1 MNTKNYL
8 LIVAT
13 ITFIVACN
21 NNADNT
27 TIDGKVKKAF
37 VEWSND
43 NLPKKATVKTVSY
56 DTVGCPMDFMYKA
69 TMLGQMVGSSGHAE
83 SEINIGNGLIAI
95 DCILDSTM
103 LGTNILIA
111 NVNVKIKDSLYTYY
125 VGMRGDSI
133 CTTPQEHE
141 YEALIKTHTEGEQRL
156 YDACYE
162 IFCNLKYA
170 VKKTGI
176 GMSTSMKDY
185 YNFWLFLP
193 SYEEA
198 LSRTRYNSMLNSHS
212 L

>member
-21 NNADNT
+21 NNADDS
-27 TIDGKVKKAF
+27 TIDGMVKKSF
-37 VEWSND
+37 VEWSKD

-56 DTVGCPMDFMYKA
+56 DTVGCPVDFMDRA
-69 TMLGQMVGSSGHAE
+69 IMLLETVGSSGHAE
-83 SEINIGNGLIAI
+83 SEMNIGNFLILGDGI
-95 DCILDSTM
+95 HDTTM

-111 NVNVKIKDSLYTYY
+111 NVNVKIKDSLFTYY
-125 VGMRGDSI
+125 IGMRGDSI

-141 YEALIKTHTEGEQRL
+141 YEALIKTYTEGEQRL

-162 IFCNLKYA
+162 IFCNFKYA

-176 GMSTSMKDY
+176 GISTSMKDY
-185 YNFWLFLP
+185 YNFWLSLP
-193 SYEEA
+193 SFEEA
-198 LSRTRYNSMLNSHS
+198 LSWTR
-212 L
+212 